1 MKTSISWNSNYNFK
15 IAITGILFSLSL
27 LFFIFSHNYFS
38 WPFFQNLGL
47 KFDLSTLFLVP
58 IFLLGNFYLGFWCLL
73 VRFAIGPWLI
83 FNHFGGIDI
92 IYFGHFVLFLASVI
106 YIFSFLGFRYLFIKI
121 FKNFDKIKRFIIL
134 SLIIST
140 LTTSLMMTF
149 LNGIL
154 ILPVY
159 LKLFKAISSLSL
171 DLVYKGWDDI
181 QKKFLGTE
189 NFSYWSFIFS
199 VFIPFN
205 LANFAFQSV
214 LAFPIYI
221 IIEHFHKNKRLN

>member
-1 MKTSISWNSNYNFK
+1 MKTSISWNSNFNFK

-58 IFLLGNFYLGFWCLL
+58 IFLLGNFYLGFCCLL

-92 IYFGHFVLFLASVI
+92 IYFGHFVLFLASII

-121 FKNFDKIKRFIIL
+121 FKNFAKIKRFIIL

-154 ILPVY
+154 IFPVY
-159 LKLFKAISSLSL
+159 LKLFNIIDSVSLN
-171 DLVYKGWDDI
+171 LVYKKWDDI
-181 QKKFLGTE
+181 QKSFSE
-189 NFSYWSFIFS
+189 NANFSYWSFIFS

-205 LANFAFQSV
+205 LANFAIQSI
-214 LAFPIYI
+214 LAFPIYM
-221 IIEHFHKNKRLN
+221 IIEHFHKNKMLN

>member
-1 MKTSISWNSNYNFK
+1 M
-15 IAITGILFSLSL
+15 AITGILFSLSL

-38 WPFFQNLGL
+38 WPFFQTLGL

-58 IFLLGNFYLGFWCLL
+58 IFLLGSVWLGFLCLL
-73 VRFAIGPWLI
+73 VRFVIGPWLI

-121 FKNFDKIKRFIIL
+121 FKNFAKIKRFIIL
-134 SLIIST
+134 SLIVST

-149 LNGIL
+149 LNGVL

-159 LKLFKAISSLSL
+159 LKLFKAISSVSL
-171 DLVYKGWDDI
+171 DLVYKGWDNI
-181 QKKFLGTE
+181 QKELLKTE

-214 LAFPIYI
+214 LASPIYM

>member
-1 MKTSISWNSNYNFK
+1 M
-15 IAITGILFSLSL
+15 G
-27 LFFIFSHNYFS
+27 
-38 WPFFQNLGL
+38 
-47 KFDLSTLFLVP
+47 FL
-58 IFLLGNFYLGFWCLL
+58 CLL

-106 YIFSFLGFRYLFIKI
+106 YIFSFFGFRYLFIKI
-121 FKNFDKIKRFIIL
+121 FKNFAKIKRFIIL
-134 SLIIST
+134 SLIVST

-149 LNGIL
+149 LNGVL

-159 LKLFKAISSLSL
+159 LKLFKAISSVSL

-214 LAFPIYI
+214 LASPIYM